1 MPVRNYGFTSAAV
14 LAKNIGCIVI
24 VMISGTFATS
34 AQTANQTERQIETQ
48 IELEIDTLFG
58 SGSLRYLEAEA
69 EESRSIRQEREESW
83 GLAQSREQFEERTRS
98 WPPTWQ
104 TALAKILE
112 TPNDYSPRLLQTI
125 RTLSLEDIK
134 IIDHIRPYVI
144 GGIVFR
150 DKSEVSRHPIPDLT
164 LANLLHLEDIGIIS
178 QAEGGLERTAS
189 AVETKNKYSVF
200 VGKENAVLVRISD
213 TQKLPKLPITRV
225 TKLGVEL
232 LGLLP
237 PQLERSDLE
246 RERSYL
252 QWLGTTLEQ
261 HGNRTEIWKVGPET
275 TAGKVHLINKIWS
288 SDPRSQPTNQ
298 QKK

>member
-1 MPVRNYGFTSAAV
+1 MSGFTSAAV

-34 AQTANQTERQIETQ
+34 AQTVSQQDRQRATEL
-48 IELEIDTLFG
+48 ELEITTPYGDATF
-58 SGSLRYLEAEA
+58 RYSEAEA
-69 EESRSIRQEREESW
+69 DESRTIQNGNAKSR
-83 GLAQSREQFEERTRS
+83 GLAQSQEQFEERTRS

-104 TALAKILE
+104 TALAKIME

-134 IIDHIRPYVI
+134 IIDHIRPYVM
-144 GGIVFR
+144 GGVVFR
-150 DKSEVSRHPIPDLT
+150 DKSKVSRHPIPDLT

-178 QAEGGLERTAS
+178 QAEGGLERTAT
-189 AVETKNKYSVF
+189 AAETKNKYSVF
-200 VGKENAVLVRISD
+200 VGKENAVVVRFSD

-237 PQLERSDLE
+237 PELERSDLE

-252 QWLGTTLEQ
+252 QWLGTTLGQ

-275 TAGKVHLINKIWS
+275 TASKVHLINKVWS
-288 SDPRSQPTNQ
+288 SDTRSQPTNQ